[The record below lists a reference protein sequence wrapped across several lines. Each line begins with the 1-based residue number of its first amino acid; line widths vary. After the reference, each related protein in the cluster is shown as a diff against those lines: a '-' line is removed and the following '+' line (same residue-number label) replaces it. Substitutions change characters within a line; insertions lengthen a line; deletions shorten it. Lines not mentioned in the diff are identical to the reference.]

1 MGFIPIILVFFL
13 TLIIWAILNYNSF
26 VAKKTS
32 AELIGFQ
39 REKLINQRSV
49 DLLELNTLLRI
60 NALTM
65 PDVLIQLA
73 NEPEKT
79 TPISL
84 DEHLSVIR
92 QLAETTAGLAE
103 NPDFRQKMKSLMAS
117 EPQIKDMDR
126 KYRSAI
132 ADYNKQVREKPSKFV
147 AQVFGFKNI

>member
-26 VAKKTS
+26 IAKKTS

-60 NALTM
+60 NGLPM
-65 PDVLIQLA
+65 PDMLVALA

-79 TPISL
+79 ASISL
-84 DEHLSVIR
+84 DEYLAEIR
-92 QLAETTAGLAE
+92 QLAETTPGLTE
-103 NPDFRQKMKSLMAS
+103 NADFRLKMKSLMAS
-117 EPQIKDMDR
+117 EPQIKDIDR